1 MTQTERQKTYLKDY
15 TAPTFQIPSTHL
27 AFDFRSEN
35 GNDFCRVTSTLKLQ
49 RRPGTEGDLWLDGE
63 ELVLEDIKLNG
74 AALAASAYVRE
85 DKGLKLLNPPSEF
98 TLQTT
103 VKLEPKKNTALE
115 GLYGSG
121 AVALTQC
128 EPQGF
133 RRITYYLDRPD
144 VMSSF
149 EVTIE
154 ADKATMPVLLSNGD
168 CVERKD
174 LGGGRH
180 FTKWVDPFKKPC
192 YLFALVA
199 GPLAVLKD
207 TYTTGSGKKVALE
220 IYTNEANIPRCGFA
234 MESLK
239 RAMKWDEERF
249 GLEYDL
255 STYMIVSTDDFNAG
269 AMENKGLNI
278 FNSRLVL
285 ADPKSA
291 TDYNYHMIEAVVG
304 HEYFHNWTGNR
315 VTLRDWFHLSL
326 KEGLTVFRDQE
337 FSMDMVSRDLVRIDS
352 VIDLRESQFAEDD
365 GPNAHPI
372 RPESC
377 YAVDNFFTSTIY
389 EKGSEVIR
397 MMQTMVGR
405 PGFRQGMDLYFKRHD
420 GQAVIIEDFAAA
432 ISDANKQDWSQ
443 FKRWY
448 SQAGTPRVKVT
459 ENFQGDTYTLTLE
472 QSCPSTPGQTEK
484 LPFHIPLIVGL
495 VTRDGKDLELTH
507 PSLKKNTEG
516 KTLIHLMEPKQTF
529 EFKGLKEKPLL
540 SLNRE
545 FSAPIVLEWNPPVE
559 ELFALYKM
567 DNDAFNRFEAG
578 QKLQQLEIAKFID
591 AAKSKSTA
599 ALDPRLIEAQIAIL
613 NDARL
618 DNALKKKMVER
629 PSLASLAQSLPGFD
643 SAAWKT
649 GIDAFRRAQG
659 QALATVA
666 RDIYT
671 KLHGKSDG
679 VLTPEA
685 RGERALK
692 NWALG
697 QLCNAGE
704 GHALA
709 EKQFRETSMMVD
721 QEIAFALLM
730 EAPEAKAREI
740 ASNFYDQWNS
750 DSLVMNK
757 WWSLQAQT
765 EAPWT
770 FARVQ
775 ELLKHPAFNMKNPN
789 SVYALLGRFSDNL
802 IEFHAKG
809 GETYRFFAQELKKI
823 DALNP
828 QVAARLS
835 GAFDFCPRVSP
846 ALQAEAKKALDGLLA
861 DKLSP
866 NAFEI
871 LSNARK
877 ALGA

>member
-15 TAPTFQIPSTHL
+15 TPPNYQIPSTRLH
-27 AFDFRSEN
+27 FDFRRDGGS
-35 GNDFCRVTSTLKLQ
+35 DVCRVTSTLKLQ
-49 RRPGTEGDLWLDGE
+49 RRPGATGDLWLDGE
-63 ELVLEDIKLNG
+63 ELELESILING
-74 AALAASAYVRE
+74 ESAPATAYVK
-85 DKGLKLLNPPSEF
+85 DAKGLRLINPPAEF
-98 TLQTT
+98 TLETRVRLQ
-103 VKLEPKKNTALE
+103 PSKNTALE
-115 GLYGSG
+115 GLYASG
-121 AVALTQC
+121 PVALTQC

-133 RRITYYLDRPD
+133 RRITFYMDRPD
-144 VMSSF
+144 VMSAY
-149 EVTIE
+149 EVSIE
-154 ADKATMPVLLSNGD
+154 ADRADMPVLLSNGD
-168 CVERKD
+168 CVEKKD
-174 LGGGRH
+174 LPEGRH
-180 FTKWVDPFKKPC
+180 FARWVDPFKKPS

-207 TYTTGSGKKVALE
+207 TYTTGSGKKVQLE
-220 IYTNEANIPRCGFA
+220 IYTNEANIPRCQYA
-234 MESLK
+234 MDSLK

-255 STYMIVSTDDFNAG
+255 NTYMIVSTDDFNAG

-337 FSMDMVSRDLVRIDS
+337 FSMDMVSRDLIRIDS

-389 EKGSEVIR
+389 EKGAEVIR

-405 PGFRQGMDLYFKRHD
+405 PGFRQGMDLYFQRHD

-459 ENFQGDTYTLTLE
+459 EDFQGDTYRLTLE
-472 QSCPSTPGQTEK
+472 QSCPPSPGQPEK
-484 LPFHIPLIVGL
+484 LPFHIPLILGL
-495 VTRDGKDLELTH
+495 VDAEGRDLPLSH
-507 PSLKKNTEG
+507 PALVKNSEG
-516 KTLIHLMEPKQTF
+516 KTLIHLKEAREVF
-529 EFKGLKEKPLL
+529 EFRGLLQKPLL

-545 FSAPIVLEWNPPVE
+545 FSAPIILEWDPPVE
-559 ELFALYKM
+559 ELFALYKT
-567 DNDAFNRFEAG
+567 DPDAFNRFEAG
-578 QKLQQLEIAKFID
+578 QKLQQREIAKFIA
-591 AAKSKSTA
+591 AAKAGNTA
-599 ALDPRLIEAQIAIL
+599 ALDPRLTEAQIAIL
-613 NDARL
+613 GDERL
-618 DNALKKKMVER
+618 DLALKKKMVER
-629 PSLASLAQSLPGFD
+629 PTLASLAQNLSGFD
-643 SAAWKT
+643 ARAWKA
-649 GIDAFRRAQG
+649 GLDAFKREQGRGLAASAREIYSRYHGRA
-659 QALATVA
+659 
-666 RDIYT
+666 
-671 KLHGKSDG
+671 DG
-679 VLTPEA
+679 DLSPAA

-692 NWALG
+692 NWALAV
-697 QLCNAGE
+697 LCDAGE
-704 GHALA
+704 GFPLA
-709 EKQFRETSMMVD
+709 EKQFFDTKMMVD
-721 QEIAFALLM
+721 QEAAFVLLM
-730 EAPEAKAREI
+730 NAPEAKAREI
-740 ASNFYDQWNS
+740 IDAFHRQWKS

-757 WWSLQAQT
+757 WWAIQAQS

-770 FARVQ
+770 FARVR
-775 ELLKHPAFNMKNPN
+775 ELAVHPEFNVKNPN
-789 SVYALLGRFSDNL
+789 SVYALLGRFGDNL
-802 IEFHAKG
+802 LEFHADG
-809 GETYRFFAQELKKI
+809 GAPYRFLAEELKKI

-835 GAFDFCPRVSP
+835 SAFDFCPRLSP
-846 ALQAEAKKALDGLLA
+846 ALKDEAKKVLDGLLEA
-861 DKLSP
+861 KLSP

-877 ALGA
+877 ALN